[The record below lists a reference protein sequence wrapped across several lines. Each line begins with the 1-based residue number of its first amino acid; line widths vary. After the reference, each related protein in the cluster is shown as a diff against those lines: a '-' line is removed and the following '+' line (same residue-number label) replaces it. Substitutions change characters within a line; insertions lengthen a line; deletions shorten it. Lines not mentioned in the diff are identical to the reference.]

1 MQKKR
6 FVQIGSTP
14 EKAIQGDYSINVQA
28 ILKEGWALTKTNKQP
43 ILIGL
48 LFVLLI
54 GVIVTLVAAQYMGG
68 LESVMQNSQKQVI
81 LNLLATVIIWPFL
94 AGIEMM
100 GISHSV
106 GIKTRSGFIFA
117 FLKRSAFI
125 AITALLIASLTSLGF
140 YLILPGI
147 YLAVALSLTI
157 PLIVEKNMSP
167 ISAIILSLKA
177 TRFQWFKLFQIFAVF
192 LILAITSFLPLISGL
207 PAEIAMIMFLA
218 CLFFLAPFYYNV
230 KGILYREI
238 FGVRMEVVEKNDDKD
253 IFFSA

>member
-14 EKAIQGDYSINVQA
+14 EKAVQGDYSIDVRA
-28 ILKEGWALTKTNKQP
+28 ILTEGWELTKTNKQP
-43 ILIGL
+43 ILVGL

-54 GVIVTLVAAQYMGG
+54 GVIVTLGAAQYMGG
-68 LESVMQNSQKQVI
+68 IELVMQDNQKQVI

-94 AGIEMM
+94 AGVEMM

-125 AITALLIASLTSLGF
+125 ALTALIIASITSIGF

-147 YLAVALSLTI
+147 YLAIALSLTI

-167 ISAIILSLKA
+167 MAAILLSLKA
-177 TRFQWFKLFQIFAVF
+177 TRFQWFKLFQIFGLF
-192 LILAITSFLPLISGL
+192 LLLAITSLLPFALALPPLI
-207 PAEIAMIMFLA
+207 AMAIFMT

-230 KGILYREI
+230 KGVLYREI
-238 FGVRMEVVEKNDDKD
+238 FGVRMEVIENKNDKD